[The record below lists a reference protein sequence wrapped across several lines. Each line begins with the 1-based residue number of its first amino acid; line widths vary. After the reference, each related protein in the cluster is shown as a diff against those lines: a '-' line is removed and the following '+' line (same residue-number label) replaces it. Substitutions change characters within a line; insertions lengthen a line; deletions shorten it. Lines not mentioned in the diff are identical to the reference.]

1 MGGTEESQPQCDAG
15 GRCAGCGLL
24 GGSPVLDFSRFQSAE
39 NAQQKRFLRSGAWF
53 DCRLL
58 GTPVMRKCLVHG
70 GSR

>member
-1 MGGTEESQPQCDAG
+1 MLEAVARDAAFWAEVP
-15 GRCAGCGLL
+15 CLILADFNH
-24 GGSPVLDFSRFQSAE
+24 VLAE